1 MIRTLFHTTISTV
14 TLSFV
19 ALALQSAPASAA
31 LIQIDATD
39 SGSYQ
44 NNGSHTAAAPNY
56 VTGLSGTQIRRS
68 FFVFDLTGVYSPITA
83 ATLNLYNPSTDPHI
97 CCQGYRS
104 PSATETFNVFDVN
117 TSLATLTGGG
127 AGLTSVFDD
136 LGTGSMF
143 GSYVASAADNGR
155 VISIALN
162 AAGLEALNHALGSV
176 ITFGGALGT
185 VSGPGEQF
193 LFGFS
198 MTSFAGGDV
207 RRLDLTTADV
217 PQVPEPASLS
227 LLALGLAGLG
237 GRRLR
242 QRRSSAAR
250 SSAARSHD
258 ARSAAAS

>member
-1 MIRTLFHTTISTV
+1 MKPTLFHTTI
-14 TLSFV
+14 TLSFI
-19 ALALQSAPASAA
+19 ALALHAAPASAA

-44 NNGSHTAAAPNY
+44 SNGSHTATLTNY
-56 VTGLSGTQIRRS
+56 ITGLSLNENRRS
-68 FFVFDLTGVYSPITA
+68 FFVFDLTGVSSPIA
-83 ATLNLYNPSTDPHI
+83 SATLNLYNPNTNPHP
-97 CCQGYRS
+97 CCLGYRS
-104 PSATETFNVFDVN
+104 PQATETFNLFDVS
-117 TSLATLTGGG
+117 TPVSTVTGGG
-127 AGLTSVFDD
+127 TGLTNIFDD
-136 LGTGSMF
+136 LGTGNLF
-143 GSYVASAADNGR
+143 GSYVASATDNGK

-162 AAGLEALNHALGSV
+162 AAGIDALNSALGS
-176 ITFGGALGT
+176 IIAFGGALST
-185 VSGPGEQF
+185 VSGPGDQF
-193 LFGFS
+193 LFGFT

-250 SSAARSHD
+250 SSAVRSH
-258 ARSAAAS
+258 